1 MKYQMKSK
9 VKYFDYNDTRYGLQE
24 IQTTRNHDFQ
34 MYKTLFTENIILS
47 YSVIHDKELIK

>member
-1 MKYQMKSK
+1 MKSK
-9 VKYFDYNDTRYGLQE
+9 VKYFDYNDTRYGLHE

-47 YSVIHDKELIK
+47 YIVIHDKELIK

>member
-1 MKYQMKSK
+1 MKSK

-47 YSVIHDKELIK
+47 YIVIHDKELIK